1 MGSLG
6 RKVSDLFIEPLLL
19 GSNDL
24 IHLCESR
31 VQLLNDDLL
40 SLQQAIRFLLLMHK
54 QLLKLLDP
62 LRLLR
67 CLRYIPLIL
76 GLVG

>member
-6 RKVSDLFIEPLLL
+6 RKISDLFIEPLLL

-24 IHLCESR
+24 IHLCKSR

-40 SLQQAIRFLLLMHK
+40 SLQQAI
-54 QLLKLLDP
+54 
-62 LRLLR
+62 
-67 CLRYIPLIL
+67 
-76 GLVG
+76 